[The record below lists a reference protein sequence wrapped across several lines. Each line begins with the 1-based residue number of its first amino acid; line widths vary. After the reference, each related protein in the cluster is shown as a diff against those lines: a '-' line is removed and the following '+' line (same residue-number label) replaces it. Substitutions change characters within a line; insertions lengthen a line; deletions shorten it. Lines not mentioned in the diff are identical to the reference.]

1 MAKRFL
7 IITQFSKFW
16 VFFFPISSFL
26 FYNYVGFNNQICK
39 AIYFFSV
46 PITIFYSFPELRNK
60 HRHTLY
66 SNIIRNI
73 LFLTMFSMIMAYFFW
88 GQDFMLSYRV
98 TASYLAIV
106 YFFYLMQVK
115 PDLSFIEKLIWFY
128 CIFYIMLWLYALI
141 RAPNLTF
148 GFEPEM
154 GIDNSRGI
162 FRLEIPGHAFVALG
176 FFVALVKFV
185 ETKKIKWVVIFS
197 ILFII
202 IILHVTRQIIIF
214 SFLVGLFYL
223 LKEKKYLWIWL
234 LTAYLFITFI
244 CSVTV
249 AEESVIGKLYNV
261 TQVQANQH
269 NQGEN
274 DIRIRE
280 YQYFF
285 TNYSKNIITD
295 IFGNGVAHSES
306 EFGKMENRIANN
318 YDIYGG
324 DVGYA
329 EIFMRLGLVG
339 LLCYGIIFYKA
350 IKQKIPPKYM
360 YAKLYIIYLIF
371 ANIAAS
377 WVFQDVIVICICLY
391 ILEVNKLME
400 TTKNHKSSI
409 YKTEVLSN

>member
-7 IITQFSKFW
+7 IITRFSKFW

-88 GQDFMLSYRV
+88 GQDLMLSYRV

-115 PDLSFIEKLIWFY
+115 PDLSIIEKLIWFY

-148 GFEPEM
+148 GFEPET

-202 IILHVTRQIIIF
+202 IILHVTRQVIIF

-249 AEESVIGKLYNV
+249 ANESVIGKLFSV
-261 TQVQANQH
+261 SQEQASQ
-269 NQGEN
+269 QMEGDR
-274 DIRIRE
+274 DIRIKE
-280 YQYFF
+280 YQFF
-285 TNYSKNIITD
+285 FIKYSKNILTD

-306 EFGKMENRIANN
+306 DFGKLEINIANKYYFFGN
-318 YDIYGG
+318 

-329 EIFMRLGLVG
+329 DLFIRLGIMG
-339 LLCYGIIFYKA
+339 MLCYGYIFYRV
-350 IKQKIPPKYM
+350 INQKVPLKFM
-360 YAKLYIIYLIF
+360 YAKLFIIYLIF

-377 WVFQDVIVICICLY
+377 WIFQDVIAICICLY
-391 ILEVNKLME
+391 ILEINNLKQKNKYNFIS
-400 TTKNHKSSI
+400 KAK
-409 YKTEVLSN
+409 